1 MTVDSYA
8 PLDRCPNVDEM
19 VAFLHVAAEKART
32 SLSRGLHDEM
42 GALLV
47 SAVMDVAF
55 AEQALPP
62 EDQLRQRLARARNTL
77 TDAIDMK
84 RRTIEKLRPSMLD
97 NFGLIEALRW
107 EIKQQ
112 CRTAHLPCS
121 EQYSIAEKSFT
132 SEASIVLFRI
142 VQESLM
148 VALRQPLV
156 RATHIVIESNLESLL
171 IGVSYDGNGSGE
183 VLGHDDSFEVCSIA
197 CRVHG
202 LGGRMTIKSMRNG
215 GALYAVTLP
224 LARLTLP
231 ACPED
236 AAEGPQ

>member
-1 MTVDSYA
+1 MDSYA
-8 PLDRCPNVDEM
+8 PLDRCPDVDEM
-19 VAFLHVAAEKART
+19 VAFLHVSAEKART

-62 EDQLRQRLARARNTL
+62 EDQLRQRLARARNML
-77 TDAIDMK
+77 TEAIDLK

-112 CRTAHLPCS
+112 CQTAQLPCS
-121 EQYSIAEKSFT
+121 EQYSIVEQSFT
-132 SEASIVLFRI
+132 SEVSIVLFRI
-142 VQESLM
+142 VQESMM
-148 VALRQPLV
+148 VALRQPSV
-156 RATHIVIESNLESLL
+156 KGTHIVIESNLESLF
-171 IGVSYDGNGSGE
+171 IGVSYDGNASEE
-183 VLGHDDSFEVCSIA
+183 VLSHDDNFAVCSIA

-202 LGGRMTIKSMRNG
+202 LGGRMTIKSMSGG

-224 LARLTLP
+224 LARLTSP
-231 ACPED
+231 ASPVD
-236 AAEGPQ
+236 A